1 MDAALAP
8 LRLQG
13 IRVLNY
19 LDDWLILAHS
29 RELVS
34 RHRDIVLG
42 HIHSLGL
49 RMNAKKSVLLPS
61 QRTVFLGV
69 RLDSVQMQAHLAPAR
84 IPVFTACLARFRL
97 GHHVSVG
104 TCRRLLGLMAAASP
118 VLPLGLLHMRPFLWW
133 MKELRLHPTVPA
145 TRLIRVSR
153 SCCRHLLMWRDPVF
167 LQSGVRMGAI
177 HHRHMI
183 TTDALM
189 TGWGAVFEGRPA
201 SGEWKE
207 EFLFWHINCLELRA
221 VFLALKYFLP
231 VLGGHHI
238 IVRTDNM
245 AVVSQGINRQGGSKS
260 RTLDRLARHLLLWS
274 QDKFLSLR
282 AVHVPGVLN
291 LADDFL
297 SRQKLEPGE
306 WMLNRQTVSQI
317 WDLFGKAEMDLFAST
332 KVIPVPALVLPKF
345 PDDSGHSCV
354 RPPMADCQS
363 VRVSANKADSGSTM
377 QSEGERC
384 PSPSHS
390 PILALPDLVL
400 GANSPLVSASLGDSD
415 QAGLA
420 VPASGQ
426 DLASSAR
433 TLEVVGMAH
442 TGPRAVIDDL
452 PDEVQET
459 IASARAPATR
469 KLYSSKWGVFE
480 SWCLTRAIDPV
491 NCPVGPV
498 LEFLQERLTAGA
510 AATTLRVYVAAIAA
524 RRELDEIPLG
534 RHRMVSAFM
543 RGARRLRPVRPTAVP
558 SWDLSVVLEGLVTA
572 PFEPLESASDRILT
586 LKVVLLL
593 ALTSLKRVGDLQAFS
608 DSETCMD
615 FAPGL
620 VKVTLRPRPGYIPKV
635 LSTSFRS
642 QVVTLH
648 SFHPPP
654 FASSEDERL
663 HMLCPVRALKLYV
676 DRSKVW
682 RKSPQ
687 LLICFGAGRRGLA
700 TSKQRISH
708 WVRDAISLA
717 YEARKLPS
725 PLSLRAHSTRGVA
738 SSQALFRGVPL
749 EDICVATGCS
759 SPHTFVRFYNLDVD
773 TAPGSQVLSVW
784 SDRMLWVHYCA
795 R

>member
-1 MDAALAP
+1 MHGCCTGPFEAP
-8 LRLQG
+8 GHSCTELSGR
-13 IRVLNY
+13 
-19 LDDWLILAHS
+19 LAHS
-29 RELVS
+29 GSLQGASESSQGYRS
-34 RHRDIVLG
+34 RPHPFSWPQDER
-42 HIHSLGL
+42 
-49 RMNAKKSVLLPS
+49 
-61 QRTVFLGV
+61 QEEC
-69 RLDSVQMQAHLAPAR
+69 APP
-84 IPVFTACLARFRL
+84 ISTNC
-97 GHHVSVG
+97 
-104 TCRRLLGLMAAASP
+104 
-118 VLPLGLLHMRPFLWW
+118 
-133 MKELRLHPTVPA
+133 
-145 TRLIRVSR
+145 VSR
-153 SCCRHLLMWRDPVF
+153 SSFGFRSDAGPFGSCPDTSSYSMSGPLQARPSCLCRYLPQAVGPYGSSLPCVAPRAASHEAIPLVDEGAEVTPHCTSYSPYQGVAQLLSTPVNVARPRLSPERGENGCDPPLPYDHDGRINDRLGRGLRRKAGEWRV
-167 LQSGVRMGAI
+167 
-177 HHRHMI
+177 
-183 TTDALM
+183 
-189 TGWGAVFEGRPA
+189 EGRVP
-201 SGEWKE
+201 
-207 EFLFWHINCLELRA
+207 L
-221 VFLALKYFLP
+221 LAY
-231 VLGGHHI
+231 
-238 IVRTDNM
+238 T
-245 AVVSQGINRQGGSKS
+245 
-260 RTLDRLARHLLLWS
+260 
-274 QDKFLSLR
+274 
-282 AVHVPGVLN
+282 
-291 LADDFL
+291 
-297 SRQKLEPGE
+297 
-306 WMLNRQTVSQI
+306 
-317 WDLFGKAEMDLFAST
+317 
-332 KVIPVPALVLPKF
+332 VPALVLPEF
-345 PDDSGHSCV
+345 PDDSRHRCV
-354 RPPMADCQS
+354 RPPMAECQS

-415 QAGLA
+415 QAGLT

-426 DLASSAR
+426 DLASSAGA
-433 TLEVVGMAH
+433 LEVVGMAH
-442 TGPRAVIDDL
+442 TGPRAVIDSL
-452 PDEVQET
+452 PAEVQET
-459 IASARAPATR
+459 IASTRAPATK

-480 SWCLTRAIDPV
+480 SWCLSRAIDPV

-498 LEFLQERLTAGA
+498 LEFLQERLTARA

-608 DSETCMD
+608 VSETCMD

-663 HMLCPVRALKLYV
+663 HLLCPVRALKLYV

-717 YEARKLPS
+717 YEVRNLPS

-749 EDICVATGCS
+749 EDICVAAGWS

-773 TAPGSQVLSVW
+773 TAPGSQVLSV
-784 SDRMLWVHYCA
+784 
-795 R
+795 

>member
-1 MDAALAP
+1 
-8 LRLQG
+8 
-13 IRVLNY
+13 
-19 LDDWLILAHS
+19 
-29 RELVS
+29 
-34 RHRDIVLG
+34 
-42 HIHSLGL
+42 
-49 RMNAKKSVLLPS
+49 MNAKNSVLLPS

-69 RLDSVQMQAHLAPAR
+69 RLDSVQMQARLAPAR
-84 IPVFTACLARFRL
+84 IPVFTACLARFKL

-177 HHRHMI
+177 HRRHMI
-183 TTDALM
+183 TTDASI

-238 IVRTDNM
+238 IVRADNM
-245 AVVSQGINRQGGSKS
+245 DAPWTGLRTIFSFGPKTSSSLWGRFTFQEYWTWRPIFCRDRSSSPGNGCWTVRRYPRSGIC
-260 RTLDRLARHLLLWS
+260 LAKRRWTSLLLT
-274 QDKFLSLR
+274 R
-282 AVHVPGVLN
+282 
-291 LADDFL
+291 
-297 SRQKLEPGE
+297 
-306 WMLNRQTVSQI
+306 
-317 WDLFGKAEMDLFAST
+317 
-332 KVIPVPALVLPKF
+332 VIPVPALVLPKF
-345 PDDSGHSCV
+345 PDDSGHRRV
-354 RPPMADCQS
+354 RPLMAECQS
-363 VRVSANKADSGSTM
+363 VCVSANKADSGSTM

-415 QAGLA
+415 QAGLT
-420 VPASGQ
+420 VPASRQ
-426 DLASSAR
+426 DLASSAGA
-433 TLEVVGMAH
+433 LEVVGVAH
-442 TGPRAVIDDL
+442 TGPRAVIDGL
-452 PDEVQET
+452 PAEVQET

-534 RHRMVSAFM
+534 RHRLVSAFM
-543 RGARRLRPVRPTAVP
+543 HGARRLRPVRPTAVP
-558 SWDLSVVLEGLVTA
+558 SWDLSVILEGLVTA
-572 PFEPLESASDRILT
+572 PFEPLKSASDRILT

-608 DSETCMD
+608 VSETCMD

-620 VKVTLRPRPGYIPKV
+620 VKVTLRPKPDYIPKV
-635 LSTSFRS
+635 LSTSFHS

-663 HMLCPVRALKLYV
+663 HLLCPVRALKLYV

-717 YEARKLPS
+717 YEVRNIPS

-749 EDICVATGCS
+749 EDICVAAGWS

-784 SDRMLWVHYCA
+784 TDRMLLVHFWA